1 MIIAMQTH
9 GRLQHLA
16 AGILKLGEYTDRE
29 GQVQHEDEI
38 ITLETPRYVSQAD
51 LHLFWG
57 YRAFLDAKMPEGKPC
72 VVADKGFVR
81 RPSVMLGFGQDWGA
95 LATWPKLPDRKIDV
109 PEWQWTKS
117 RTALLLGQDPKDF
130 SAKQDCDG
138 FKKWQF
144 QMTELLQAQGW
155 EVRHREHPRNLLFA
169 PKDVARPPPLADDL
183 LDVGLVVGL
192 NTGALVECFWLGY
205 PVHAAG
211 AHSFV
216 QPFSVDLK
224 DPDQAEPEGRQA
236 FFEWM
241 AGQCWTY
248 GELADGR
255 AWEAVRDQML
265 NPPAKVE
272 GVAEKPRGRG
282 RRGQAD
288 E

>member
-16 AGILKLGEYTDRE
+16 NGILELGKFTDRE
-29 GQVQHEDEI
+29 GMVHYDDEVI
-38 ITLETPRYVSQAD
+38 PLEVPKYVPQAD

-57 YRAFLDAKMPEGKPC
+57 YRAFLDAKVPEGCPV
-72 VVADKGFVR
+72 VVADKGFMR
-81 RPSVMLGFGQDWGA
+81 RPSVMLGFGHDWGG
-95 LATWPKLPDRKIDV
+95 LATWPELPTRRVDI
-109 PEWQWTKS
+109 PEWEWTNS

-144 QMTELLQAQGW
+144 QMNELLQQNGW
-155 EVRHREHPRNLLFA
+155 DVRHREHPRNLLYA
-169 PKDVARPPPLADDL
+169 PREIPRPPPLEDDL

-192 NTGALVECFWLGY
+192 NTGALVEAFLRGF

-211 AHSFV
+211 QHSLV
-216 QPFSVDLK
+216 HQFSVDLA
-224 DPDQAEPEGRQA
+224 DPDQSEPEGRQA

-248 GELADGR
+248 PELADGR
-255 AWEAVRDQML
+255 AWEAVRDQIMD
-265 NPPAKVE
+265 PPAKPE
-272 GVAEKPRGRG
+272 GVKESPRRAGRKK
-282 RRGQAD
+282 ASAA
-288 E
+288 